1 MTDIVTA
8 TPRRPASVPGDPI
21 AAYRRAVRKRLL
33 LTAALGVAIV
43 ASLLA
48 DIASGP
54 ASLSLP
60 ELLRTLLHP
69 DVSDTGTRVIV
80 WQFRLPYALMA
91 LLVGV
96 ALGLGGAEMQ
106 TMLDNPLASPYTLG
120 VSAAA
125 AFGASLAITLDWH
138 LPALPAGMTVSVSAF
153 ACTLLSVLVL
163 ERVARWRGGSTLGVV
178 LFGIALVY
186 SFQALVMLLQF
197 VASEEALQGIV
208 FWTMGSLARANWTT
222 VGVMAAALAV
232 AIPFSMRDAWKLTAV
247 RLGEERAAS
256 FGIDVKRLR
265 LVSLLRV
272 SALAA
277 LAVSFVGTIGFVG
290 LVAPHIAR
298 LLLGEDHRYYLPGS
312 ALAGALILS
321 LASVASKTV
330 LPGALIP
337 VGIVTSLVGIPFFL
351 TIVVRALKRA

>member
-1 MTDIVTA
+1 MTGFAPAAASPT
-8 TPRRPASVPGDPI
+8 ASVPDNPI

-33 LTAALGVAIV
+33 LTVVLVLAIV

-60 ELLRTLLHP
+60 GLLHTLLHP
-69 DVSDTGTRVIV
+69 EMSDTGTRVIV

-138 LPALPAGMTVSVSAF
+138 LPALPAGMTVSASAF

-222 VGVMAAALAV
+222 VGVMAAALV
-232 AIPFSMRDAWKLTAV
+232 LAIPFSMRDAWKLTAV

>member
-1 MTDIVTA
+1 MTGFAPAAASPA
-8 TPRRPASVPGDPI
+8 TSVPDDPI

-33 LTAALGVAIV
+33 LTVVLVLAIV

-60 ELLRTLLHP
+60 DLLHTLLHP
-69 DVSDTGTRVIV
+69 EVSDTGTRVIV

-222 VGVMAAALAV
+222 VGVMAAALV
-232 AIPFSMRDAWKLTAV
+232 LAIPFSMRDAWKLTAV

>member
-1 MTDIVTA
+1 MSSPTL
-8 TPRRPASVPGDPI
+8 I
-21 AAYRRAVRKRLL
+21 AAPALAPAPDAAIAVYRRSVRKRLVL
-33 LTAALGVAIV
+33 LAVLALAIV

-54 ASLSLP
+54 AALSAAD
-60 ELLRTLLHP
+60 LLHTLLHP
-69 DVSDTGTRVIV
+69 DAADAGARVIV

-125 AFGASLAITLDWH
+125 AFGASLAITLDWQ
-138 LPALPAGMTVSVSAF
+138 LPALPPGMVVSLSAF
-153 ACTLLSVLVL
+153 ACTLVSVLIL

-222 VGVMAAALAV
+222 VAIMAAALAV
-232 AIPFSMRDAWKLTAV
+232 ALPFSMRDAWKLTAV

-298 LLLGEDHRYYLPGS
+298 LLLGEDHRYTLPGS

-321 LASVASKTV
+321 LASVASKTL

>member
-1 MTDIVTA
+1 MSAVA
-8 TPRRPASVPGDPI
+8 TPAAARASAHADDLI

-33 LTAALGVAIV
+33 LAAALALAIA

-48 DIASGP
+48 DIGSGP
-54 ASLSLP
+54 ASLTP
-60 ELLRTLLHP
+60 GELLRTLLHP
-69 DVSDTGTRVIV
+69 DAAGSGARVIV

-125 AFGASLAITLDWH
+125 AFGASLAITLDWRV
-138 LPALPAGMTVSVSAF
+138 PALPAGMAVSISAF
-153 ACTLLSVLVL
+153 ACALASVLVL

-222 VGVMAAALAV
+222 VSVMAAAVALAL
-232 AIPFSMRDAWKLTAV
+232 PFSLRDAWKLTAV

-256 FGIDVKRLR
+256 FGIDVRRLR
-265 LVSLLRV
+265 LASLLRV

-351 TIVVRALKRA
+351 AIVVRALKRA

>member
-1 MTDIVTA
+1 MTGFA
-8 TPRRPASVPGDPI
+8 PAAPSPAASVPDDPI

-33 LTAALGVAIV
+33 LTVVLVLAIV

-60 ELLRTLLHP
+60 DLLHTLLHP
-69 DVSDTGTRVIV
+69 EVSDTGTRVIV

-222 VGVMAAALAV
+222 VGVMAAALV
-232 AIPFSMRDAWKLTAV
+232 LAIPFSMRDAWKLTAV

>member
-1 MTDIVTA
+1 MTGFAPAAVSPA
-8 TPRRPASVPGDPI
+8 ASVPDDPI
-21 AAYRRAVRKRLL
+21 AVYRRAVRKRVL
-33 LTAALGVAIV
+33 LTAALVLAIM

-208 FWTMGSLARANWTT
+208 FWTMGSLARATWTT
-222 VGVMAAALAV
+222 VGVMAAALIL

-265 LVSLLRV
+265 LISLLRV

-298 LLLGEDHRYYLPGS
+298 LLLGEDHRCYLPGS

>member
-1 MTDIVTA
+1 MISPTTA
-8 TPRRPASVPGDPI
+8 AAPTFAASADDAI
-21 AAYRRAVRKRLL
+21 AAYRRTVRKRLL
-33 LTAALGVAIV
+33 LTGVLALAIV

-54 ASLSLP
+54 AALP
-60 ELLRTLLHP
+60 LADLLHTLLHP
-69 DVSDTGTRVIV
+69 DAASAGTRVIV

-138 LPALPAGMTVSVSAF
+138 VPTLPPGMVVSVSAF
-153 ACTLLSVLVL
+153 ACTLVSVLIL

-222 VGVMAAALAV
+222 VSVMAAAVALAL
-232 AIPFSMRDAWKLTAV
+232 PFSLRDAWKLTAV

>member
-8 TPRRPASVPGDPI
+8 TPLRAASVPGDPI

-222 VGVMAAALAV
+222 VGVMAAALAL

>member
-8 TPRRPASVPGDPI
+8 TPLRAASVPGDPI

-33 LTAALGVAIV
+33 LTAALVLAIV

-138 LPALPAGMTVSVSAF
+138 LPPLPAGMTVSVSAF

-265 LVSLLRV
+265 VVSLLRV

>member
-8 TPRRPASVPGDPI
+8 TPLRTASVPGAPI

-33 LTAALGVAIV
+33 LTAALVMAIV

-91 LLVGV
+91 VLVGV
-96 ALGLGGAEMQ
+96 ALGVGGAEMQ

-138 LPALPAGMTVSVSAF
+138 LPTLPAGMTVSVSAF

-208 FWTMGSLARANWTT
+208 FWTMGSLARANWMT
-222 VGVMAAALAV
+222 VGVMAAALAL

-321 LASVASKTV
+321 LASVASKTM

>member
-8 TPRRPASVPGDPI
+8 TPLRAASVPGDPI

-33 LTAALGVAIV
+33 LTAALVLAIV

-125 AFGASLAITLDWH
+125 AFGASLAITLGWH

-208 FWTMGSLARANWTT
+208 FWTMGSLARANWAT
-222 VGVMAAALAV
+222 VGVMAAALAL

-256 FGIDVKRLR
+256 FGVDVKRLR

>member
-1 MTDIVTA
+1 MLSFSTA
-8 TPRRPASVPGDPI
+8 AAPAITAGPDEAI
-21 AAYRRAVRKRLL
+21 AIYRRTVRKRLL
-33 LTAALGVAIV
+33 LALALTLAIV

-54 ASLSLP
+54 ASLSLND
-60 ELLRTLLHP
+60 LLQTLLHP
-69 DVSDTGTRVIV
+69 DAASTGTRVIV

-138 LPALPAGMTVSVSAF
+138 LPALPPGMVVSISAF
-153 ACTLLSVLVL
+153 ACTLISVLIL

-208 FWTMGSLARANWTT
+208 FWTMGSLARANWIT
-222 VGVMAAALAV
+222 VAVMAAAV
-232 AIPFSMRDAWKLTAV
+232 ALVMPFSMHDAWKLTAV

-256 FGIDVKRLR
+256 FGIDVRRLR

>member
-1 MTDIVTA
+1 MSLASKGVDLPADGHDIIT
-8 TPRRPASVPGDPI
+8 
-21 AAYRRAVRKRLL
+21 AYRRTLNKRMLISV
-33 LTAALGVAIV
+33 ALILAI
-43 ASLLA
+43 ALSLLA

-54 ASLSLP
+54 AALAPS
-60 ELLRTLLHP
+60 ELLHTLLHP
-69 DVSDTGTRVIV
+69 EAAAAGTRVIV

-138 LPALPAGMTVSVSAF
+138 LPALPPGMVVSLSAF
-153 ACTLLSVLVL
+153 ACTLISVLIL

-186 SFQALVMLLQF
+186 AFQALVMLLQF
-197 VASEEALQGIV
+197 IASEEALQGIV

-222 VGVMAAALAV
+222 VAVMAAAVALAL
-232 AIPFSMRDAWKLTAV
+232 PFSLRDAHKLTAV

-265 LVSLLRV
+265 MVSLLRV

-351 TIVVRALKRA
+351 TIVMRALKRA

>member
-1 MTDIVTA
+1 MRHA
-8 TPRRPASVPGDPI
+8 ASAVS
-21 AAYRRAVRKRLL
+21 AYRHILRRRAGLIALL
-33 LTAALGVAIV
+33 LAAIFMA
-43 ASLLA
+43 LLI
-48 DIASGP
+48 DFTIGP
-54 ASLSLP
+54 TGLP
-60 ELLRTLLHP
+60 WRELWRTLSAP
-69 DVSDTGTRVIV
+69 DAADATYRVIV
-80 WQFRLPYALMA
+80 WDIRLPSALMA
-91 LLVGV
+91 ALVGM
-96 ALGLGGAEMQ
+96 ALGLAGAEMQ
-106 TMLDNPLASPYTLG
+106 TILNNPLASPYTLG

-138 LPALPAGMTVSVSAF
+138 VPALPPGMVVSVSAF
-153 ACTLLSVLVL
+153 ACTLVSVLIL

-178 LFGIALVY
+178 LFGIARVY

-222 VGVMAAALAV
+222 VSVMAAAVALAL
-232 AIPFSMRDAWKLTAV
+232 PFSMRDAWKLTAV

-298 LLLGEDHRYYLPGS
+298 LLLGEDHRYYLPSS

>member
-1 MTDIVTA
+1 MQTPA
-8 TPRRPASVPGDPI
+8 TVLAADGMPDDPV
-21 AAYRRAVRKRLL
+21 AHYRRTRRRRLL
-33 LTAALGVAIV
+33 LALALAVLIG

-48 DIASGP
+48 DLATGP
-54 ASLSLP
+54 AGLAP
-60 ELLRTLLHP
+60 ADLLRTLLHP
-69 DVSDTGTRVIV
+69 DGADAGTRVIV

-91 LLVGV
+91 SLVGV

-138 LPALPAGMTVSVSAF
+138 LPALPPGMVVSLSAF
-153 ACTLLSVLVL
+153 ASTLVSVLVL

-186 SFQALVMLLQF
+186 AFQALVMLLQF
-197 VASEEALQGIV
+197 IASEEALQGIV
-208 FWTMGSLARANWTT
+208 FWTMGSLARANWTS
-222 VGVMAAALAV
+222 VGAMAVALAL
-232 AIPFSMRDAWKLTAV
+232 ALPYSLRDAWKLTAV

-298 LLLGEDHRYYLPGS
+298 LLLGEDHRHYLPGS

-330 LPGALIP
+330 LPGALVP

-351 TIVVRALKRA
+351 TIVIRALKRS